1 MLVIEQALIADLETF
16 NVSAIK
22 GRKDLNVSI
31 YPVSLNYIYTS
42 EAAPPSLYVCGWILT
57 IEKLIKIQFF
67 QIETFINIKQLRWH
81 CRWGK
86 GMVGMEG
93 SLSY

>member
-42 EAAPPSLYVCGWILT
+42 EAAPPSLYVCG
-57 IEKLIKIQFF
+57 
-67 QIETFINIKQLRWH
+67 
-81 CRWGK
+81 
-86 GMVGMEG
+86 
-93 SLSY
+93 

>member
-1 MLVIEQALIADLETF
+1 MLVIQQALIADLETF

-42 EAAPPSLYVCGWILT
+42 EADPSLPLCLWMNFN
-57 IEKLIKIQFF
+57 Q
-67 QIETFINIKQLRWH
+67 
-81 CRWGK
+81 
-86 GMVGMEG
+86 
-93 SLSY
+93 

>member
-1 MLVIEQALIADLETF
+1 MLVIEQVLIADLETF

-42 EAAPPSLYVCGWILT
+42 EADPSLTLCLWMHFNQCKT
-57 IEKLIKIQFF
+57 HKNTAFP
-67 QIETFINIKQLRWH
+67 N
-81 CRWGK
+81 
-86 GMVGMEG
+86 
-93 SLSY
+93 